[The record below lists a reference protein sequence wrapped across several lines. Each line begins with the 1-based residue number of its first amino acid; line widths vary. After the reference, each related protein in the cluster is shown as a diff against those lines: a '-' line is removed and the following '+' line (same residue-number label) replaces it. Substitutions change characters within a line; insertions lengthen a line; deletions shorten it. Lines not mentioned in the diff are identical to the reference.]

1 MLILRTFLNKA
12 KKVLRLRRNYEI
24 TKNIDETITNFRP
37 PIFWKDKELVKKQ
50 IKIWTLDKTYKLID
64 EINKIELNVKKNS
77 INSLKILFDF
87 ILATSKT
94 NN

>member
-1 MLILRTFLNKA
+1 M
-12 KKVLRLRRNYEI
+12 
-24 TKNIDETITNFRP
+24 
-37 PIFWKDKELVKKQ
+37 KDKELVKKQ

>member
-1 MLILRTFLNKA
+1 MQ
-12 KKVLRLRRNYEI
+12 
-24 TKNIDETITNFRP
+24 IDKSIDQTIINFRP

-87 ILATSKT
+87 ILATSKA